1 VERDSVALWW
11 YNRVSRPAFDLDSFA
26 DPWFDEFR
34 EVYAGLNRDVW
45 VLDLTADLG
54 IPVAA
59 AVSRRV
65 DKPAEDVLMA
75 FGAHLDPRLAVQRAL
90 AEMNQFLPAVIDVK
104 ADGTGYAFPDEVQQ
118 EWWRFAKLADHGYL
132 APRGAPRSHA
142 GTHPD
147 LSGEDLLDDI
157 RLVRHIVESRGMEVL
172 VLDQTRPDIELPV
185 YKVMVP
191 GLRHFWARFGPG
203 RLYDVPVEVGWLDE
217 PTPEDDLN
225 PIPMFL

>member
-1 VERDSVALWW
+1 
-11 YNRVSRPAFDLDSFA
+11 
-26 DPWFDEFR
+26 
-34 EVYAGLNRDVW
+34 VYAGLNREVW

-59 AVSRRV
+59 AVSRRT
-65 DKPAEDVLMA
+65 DKPAEDILMA
-75 FGAHLDPRLAVQRAL
+75 FGAHFDPRLAVQRAL
-90 AEMNQFLPAVIDVK
+90 AEMNQFLPAVIDV
-104 ADGTGYAFPDEVQQ
+104 APDGTGYAFPDEVQQ
-118 EWWRFAKLADHGYL
+118 EWWRHARLVDHAYL
-132 APRGAPRSHA
+132 APGGTPSHA

-147 LSGEDLLDDI
+147 RSGDDLLDDI
-157 RLVRHIVESRGMEVL
+157 RLAQRIVESRGMELL

-203 RLYDVPVEVGWLDE
+203 RLYDVPVDLGWLGE
-217 PTPEDDLN
+217 PTPEERLN